1 MDPGV
6 YLNLAR
12 ILASDSAEVSIDFFE
27 KAVDLGIL
35 EILGPD
41 SAGVK
46 KDMGLLYVKLGLWQ
60 QAFEFLSDY
69 HESLGAEK
77 AADRLV
83 IEEILNE
90 HVLPNLVG
98 EQKKKD
104 GGK

>member
-1 MDPGV
+1 MVLD
-6 YLNLAR
+6 R
-12 ILASDSAEVSIDFFE
+12 C
-27 KAVDLGIL
+27 
-35 EILGPD
+35 
-41 SAGVK
+41 
-46 KDMGLLYVKLGLWQ
+46 
-60 QAFEFLSDY
+60 LSY
-69 HESLGAEK
+69 HESPGAEK